1 MCAYSSATLL
11 PRRLPSRRRRGM
23 KFKEGSVTTVLDRI
37 DASLRAAI
45 VERDRCTRR
54 WAYSPTTAN
63 ANAAQRA
70 QDELDAVLDRRF
82 AAQ

>member
-1 MCAYSSATLL
+1 VRLL
-11 PRRLPSRRRRGM
+11 LSHTPPAPAAEQTTARDEVR
-23 KFKEGSVTTVLDRI
+23 EGSVTTVLDRI

-45 VERDRCTRR
+45 AERDRCTAR
-54 WAYSPTTAN
+54 WAHSPTTAN
-63 ANAAQRA
+63 ATAAQRA